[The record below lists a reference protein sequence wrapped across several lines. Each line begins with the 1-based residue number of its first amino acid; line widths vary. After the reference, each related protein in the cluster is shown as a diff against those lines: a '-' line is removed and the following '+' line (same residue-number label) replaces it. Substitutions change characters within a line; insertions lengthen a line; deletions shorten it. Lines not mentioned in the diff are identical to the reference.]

1 MLKKLLFALLGLI
14 ALLVLAVVALNFIAP
29 SSFNVEREITIN
41 KPKADVYNYAKFLKN
56 QNVYGPWQKKDPKMK
71 QDYKGDDGTV
81 GFTAHWDST
90 NQEVGEGEQTISKL
104 VEGERIE
111 TTLKFVKPFQG
122 SADAWMTF
130 ESAGDNQTKV
140 KWGSKG
146 PMPFPGN
153 IFGYL
158 MGMDKMMQDEFDS
171 GLKGLKT
178 EVEKL

>member
-14 ALLVLAVVALNFIAP
+14 ALLVIAVVALNFIAP
-29 SSFNVEREITIN
+29 NSFNVEREVTIN
-41 KPKADVYNYAKFLKN
+41 KPKAEVYNYAKMLKN
-56 QNVYGPWQKKDPKMK
+56 QDTWGPWAKKDPAMK
-71 QDYKGDDGTV
+71 HEYRGTDGTV
-81 GFTAHWDST
+81 GFVSYWNSA
-90 NQEVGEGEQTISKL
+90 NQEVGEGEQEIKKL

-111 TTLKFVKPFQG
+111 TALRFMKPFQG
-122 SADAWMTF
+122 AADSWMTF
-130 ESAGDNQTKV
+130 ESVGENQTKV

-158 MGMDKMMQDEFDS
+158 MGMDKMMQDEFDA
-171 GLKGLKT
+171 GMKGLKT